1 MRRAAATELKA
12 YPGVVINRVQALNMK
27 YLFRK

>member
-1 MRRAAATELKA
+1 MRRAAATEPKSC
-12 YPGVVINRVQALNMK
+12 PGVVINRVQALEMK